1 MTFDSANAS
10 KPLSVVLAGGG
21 TAGHVSP
28 LLAIAD
34 AIRDKRPEAAILA
47 VGTPSGMETRLVP
60 AAGYELATIDR
71 VPFPRR
77 PSADLVKL
85 PARLSG
91 AVRQARRILEES
103 PRGRSGGCGRV
114 RLHTDV
120 PCCHGSSGF
129 PSSSMRPT

>member
-1 MTFDSANAS
+1 MTPDSRNAS

-34 AIRDKRPEAAILA
+34 AIKDKRPDASILA
-47 VGTPSGMETRLVP
+47 VGTPSGMETRLIP

-77 PSADLVKL
+77 PSL
-85 PARLSG
+85 
-91 AVRQARRILEES
+91 
-103 PRGRSGGCGRV
+103 
-114 RLHTDV
+114 T
-120 PCCHGSSGF
+120 
-129 PSSSMRPT
+129 